1 MIRHGNLGGRPRSA
15 KLCQIGQK
23 IEAMA
28 KRRGLNR
35 EQLAERAGLT
45 YAGLWGVLTGRHRPK
60 LDTAARIATA
70 LGVPVTRLVG

>member
-1 MIRHGNLGGRPRSA
+1 MIRRENLGGRPRSA
-15 KLCQIGQK
+15 KLCPIGQK
-23 IEAMA
+23 IESMA

-35 EQLAERAGLT
+35 EQLAEQAGLT